1 MRMCSDAPAQAM
13 GRFDDRADFVVG
25 ELLVES
31 SLDVGEH
38 AAGCHELDRVR
49 TMADLAAHRAA
60 TFVHAVAN
68 SGGGLHASANVLAK
82 AIDLA
87 MTASGRENGADAE
100 HPRSRNLPLGNG
112 GPQCE
117 NNIGITGAHVSYGSE
132 TGGQR
137 DCRVVSRI
145 ESDLGIGIFDR
156 TQSVSLVELRRQVH
170 VAIDEPRKDEFLAKI
185 DKLTVRRRIDE
196 AARHRLDP
204 LAFDKNALL
213 RFGLY
218 VWIGEQN
225 ASVNNL
231 RLRGPSRIVCHG
243 LFRPKL
249 TIFCVT
255 APSDQRSSPKCLTIL
270 DPGAKPDNMIV
281 GRESRSGI
289 AAVGGPGHA
298 LCLPG
303 GRIAPSGLPEN
314 ALDVA
319 GRNTAAAP
327 GVFRGSGAGRQV
339 GRDAPSPKTSLRG
352 DAVGVLG

>member
-1 MRMCSDAPAQAM
+1 
-13 GRFDDRADFVVG
+13 
-25 ELLVES
+25 
-31 SLDVGEH
+31 
-38 AAGCHELDRVR
+38 
-49 TMADLAAHRAA
+49 
-60 TFVHAVAN
+60 
-68 SGGGLHASANVLAK
+68 
-82 AIDLA
+82 

-100 HPRSRNLPLGNG
+100 NPRSRNLPLGNG

-117 NNIGITGAHVSYGSE
+117 NNIGITGAHVSHGSE

-156 TQSVSLVELRRQVH
+156 AQSVSLVELRRQVH

-185 DKLTVRRRIDE
+185 DKLTARRRIDE

-213 RFGLY
+213 RFGLD

-225 ASVNNL
+225 ASVNNF

-255 APSDQRSSPKCLTIL
+255 APTDQRSPPKCLTIL

-289 AAVGGPGHA
+289 APVNGPGHA
-298 LCLPG
+298 ECLPG
-303 GRIAPSGLPEN
+303 GRIAPLGLPEN

-319 GRNTAAAP
+319 QRKTSPLARRRERKMQGFRSAGSAQRFLSSHSATYNTFNVCRHLTTAGTHRILRGQAFDAWKTAVAAP
-327 GVFRGSGAGRQV
+327 A
-339 GRDAPSPKTSLRG
+339 
-352 DAVGVLG
+352 